1 MNQNGEVMSDKQRAK
16 ITFSKFDG
24 YDYNTVDN
32 HKEATGVTLWRNDES
47 EKSWKNLVK
56 SVKEKFAN
64 EFHPY
69 QEDKDRLLLLRNRE
83 VDAWSYLE
91 KIESGVVDSDDLPF

>member
-1 MNQNGEVMSDKQRAK
+1 MAKNSAKLSFTKYDGSDYV
-16 ITFSKFDG
+16 I
-24 YDYNTVDN
+24 VDN

-47 EKSWKNLVK
+47 EQSWKSLSK
-56 SVKEKFAN
+56 TVKEKFAN

-69 QEDKDRLLLLRNRE
+69 QEDKDRLLLVRNRE

-91 KIESGVVDSDDLPF
+91 KIESGVVDSDDTPF